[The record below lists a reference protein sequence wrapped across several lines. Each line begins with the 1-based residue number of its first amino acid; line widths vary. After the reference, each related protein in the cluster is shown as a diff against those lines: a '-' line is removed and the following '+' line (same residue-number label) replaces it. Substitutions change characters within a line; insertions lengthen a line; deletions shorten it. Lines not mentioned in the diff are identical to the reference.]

1 MTSPSAQWRA
11 LESADAGT
19 TPLSRRPRLLS
30 KRGVT
35 STRCH
40 KTAIDVTIDRLK
52 LNSLAQYSVGVPRSR
67 LAQARRRRRPST
79 RSQRLRRPARR
90 RGRADRPATHSPPQY
105 TWTKPACPHCAP
117 ASPSSKVEVWGG
129 LLVPADSA
137 EKGTPQGRW
146 RQPSWHRMTL
156 ALSRSMRHND
166 HHVQDGHED
175 GSTRG
180 RGECRGR

>member
-137 EKGTPQGRW
+137 EMGTPQGRR
-146 RQPSWHRMTL
+146 RQAPAADTPARIAYEPVL
-156 ALSRSMRHND
+156 LSGVPIGVNEAQRRR
-166 HHVQDGHED
+166 E
-175 GSTRG
+175 STR
-180 RGECRGR
+180 RR